1 MNTYYYSHMDL
12 LLIYIN
18 SFNFSL
24 ENRHLRNLPQGSS
37 SGQEIFELGW
47 EPQSQAAHPHWVSTA
62 HLAIE

>member
-37 SGQEIFELGW
+37 SGQEIFELGC
-47 EPQSQAAHPHWVSTA
+47 EPQSQAAHPH
-62 HLAIE
+62 